1 MTGVAAEAPAM
12 VWLPIDNH
20 PAVRRAGNPDG
31 VLSRD
36 QAYALVRSGR
46 VRSLVIS
53 KRRILL
59 HRDALD
65 DLARSGRPD

>member
-1 MTGVAAEAPAM
+1 VTAEASEAPAT
-12 VWLPIDNH
+12 VWLPIDHH
-20 PAVRRAGNPDG
+20 PAVRRADNPDG
-31 VLSRD
+31 VISRD

-46 VRSLVIS
+46 VRSLFVS
-53 KRRILL
+53 KRKILL